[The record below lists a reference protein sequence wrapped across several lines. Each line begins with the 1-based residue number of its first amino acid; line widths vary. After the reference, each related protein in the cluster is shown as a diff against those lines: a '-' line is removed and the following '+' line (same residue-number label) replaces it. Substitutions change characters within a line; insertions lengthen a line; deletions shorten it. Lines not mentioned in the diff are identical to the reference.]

1 MSTFVQEKLNKNLM
15 MVKEKTLVNKTDLS
29 KIPIE
34 KSWSFADKTIKDTSY
49 ITHGKY

>member
-1 MSTFVQEKLNKNLM
+1 
-15 MVKEKTLVNKTDLS
+15 MVKEKAFAYQTDLS